1 MYVIQLLSY
10 YTYDMYH
17 TVYSNV
23 RELAGLEP
31 AKFATKTKWRG
42 TIPHVPEGSV
52 LEQFLDK
59 GIQPLLMDDTT
70 VGMMRGECV
79 LNLFN
84 FHPKIDRKM
93 TFVMNAS
100 ITDLPP
106 GSHPR
111 GTFSKHMLDPI
122 HVKIL
127 EEIYKLADDRELHYP
142 LAMAV
147 IELPKDGSDGWGG
160 TGRVVFVG
168 DSAHAMRPAS
178 GLGGSMAFEDAVVL
192 CRLLKSI
199 GSSALKSRKST
210 EALVREFEASRFDR
224 VKTIWDNQWEISEG
238 TYKKG
243 ADIKWSSSF
252 ATWVREGV

>member
-1 MYVIQLLSY
+1 
-10 YTYDMYH
+10 
-17 TVYSNV
+17 VYSNV

-160 TGRVVFVG
+160 TGRVGFVG

-178 GLGGSMAFEDAVVL
+178 GLGGAMAFEDAVVL

-243 ADIKWSSSF
+243 VDIKWSSSF